1 MKLSIDLTP
10 EQFSQIQ
17 AVAKECCATPQI
29 AVLRL
34 TLVGCR
40 LFPGMAS
47 DVGFELGMDLNVNS
61 EGSVG
66 IDPKLPEEQ
75 RDPEEESVE
84 FWHRD
89 TGEAQQRIGG

>member
-17 AVAKECCATPQI
+17 
-29 AVLRL
+29 
-34 TLVGCR
+34 
-40 LFPGMAS
+40 
-47 DVGFELGMDLNVNS
+47 
-61 EGSVG
+61 
-66 IDPKLPEEQ
+66 Q

-84 FWHRD
+84 SWHRD